1 MFKIVLTLSRARVH
15 FLLSPSLAVITE
27 NHKLYTWGCGAH
39 GQLGQFSEDTECPPD
54 VLVPTQVKGSY
65 PLCLEGKDFMTV
77 SCGVNHTAA
86 IDRNGKIHTFGNG
99 ADGRLGL
106 DTVWAPRSSPAK
118 CSTSSPR
125 VKVYSWGSNSFG
137 QLGQGSMDNKP
148 SSTSVVPQQVLGF
161 PAEGVKIMAISCGAW
176 HTMAL
181 SAQGAVFSWGGGACG
196 QIGLRDVLS
205 SLSPAWYCLTKACWS
220 LPAGSGT
227 PWRSPARG
235 L

>member
-1 MFKIVLTLSRARVH
+1 
-15 FLLSPSLAVITE
+15 
-27 NHKLYTWGCGAH
+27 
-39 GQLGQFSEDTECPPD
+39 
-54 VLVPTQVKGSY
+54 
-65 PLCLEGKDFMTV
+65 MTV

-86 IDRNGKIHTFGNG
+86 IDRNGKIYTFGNG

-106 DTVWAPRSSPAK
+106 DSLGSKIEPCEVQHELATKRCVRVACGWAHTVALEEK
-118 CSTSSPR
+118 G
-125 VKVYSWGSNSFG
+125 KVYSWGSNSFG

-161 PAEGVKIMAISCGAW
+161 PAEGVKIMTISCGAW

-181 SAQGAVFSWGGGACG
+181 SEQCAVFSWGGGAYG

-205 SLSPAWYCLTKACWS
+205 SLSPAWYCLTKACWP

-227 PWRSPARG
+227 PSRSPARG